1 MSTGID
7 VRVAAADEGSI
18 GGHRVPAGALVAL
31 AGGKPIGV
39 AEFHTHFY
47 GHLFIELLLVEERYR
62 RRGVASALIAA
73 CAAAA
78 PTDRLFTST
87 NTSNLPA
94 RALFLGAGF
103 EPSGSIDNLDEG
115 DPEIVFCRLL
125 GRS

>member
-1 MSTGID
+1 MR
-7 VRVAAADEGSI
+7 VRIAAEDEGAI

-31 AGGKPIGV
+31 ADGKPIGV

-47 GHLFIELLLVEERYR
+47 GHLFIDLLFVDERYR
-62 RRGVASALIAA
+62 RRGAASALIAA

-78 PTDRLFTST
+78 PTNKLFTST

-94 RALFLGAGF
+94 QKLYLGAGF
-103 EPSGSIDNLDEG
+103 QRSGSIDNLDED
-115 DPEIVFCRLL
+115 DPEIVYCKLL